1 MPLRPENTRITFRKL
16 SRQLSKLA
24 GKLSPEN
31 VHKFRTSS
39 RRVEVLVS
47 DLSERRSGNDK
58 KLLKLL
64 ARLRKKAGRVRDLDV
79 QSAALRSLKI
89 PEQPVRKA
97 RLMRTLAEERSQ
109 REKRLTKSLD
119 KKTVAEVRKRLKR
132 AAASLELP
140 KNADPLALARQK
152 LNALEV
158 DQGAITEKTLHQFRI
173 AGKRARYIA
182 ELAGKDAE
190 ASRLIGLLNHMQDV
204 IGDWHDWVQLAERA
218 EEAVWR
224 GSGIPTGGG
233 AAQRDPR
240 QVPPGRKHSD
250 RNPSRSG
257 PEESQLRSHPPAAIP
272 RTRQPKFLCG
282 ADPHKICQSNCH
294 RTSSNKTGR
303 STGENPPL
311 RSRIVVFIAVIQGIL
326 FLAHWFLYE
335 TWEFFWG
342 VPVASKSSS
351 LPIALAVLSVSFVL
365 ASLLAWRSSH
375 VVVRVLY
382 TLSAVWLGTLSFCF
396 LAA

>member
-1 MPLRPENTRITFRKL
+1 MVFDRMPLRPENTRITFRKL

-132 AAASLELP
+132 TAVSLEHP

-158 DQGAITEKTLHQFRI
+158 DPGAITEKTLHQFRI

-218 EEAVWR
+218 EKLFGSVQESPLVAVLR
-224 GSGIPTGGG
+224 NVTRAKFRQAVNTLAETR
-233 AAQRDPR
+233 AALAPKRPA
-240 QVPPGRKHSD
+240 SIISTS
-250 RNPSRSG
+250 RNPSH
-257 PEESQLRSHPPAAIP
+257 QAA
-272 RTRQPKFLCG
+272 
-282 ADPHKICQSNCH
+282 
-294 RTSSNKTGR
+294 
-303 STGENPPL
+303 
-311 RSRIVVFIAVIQGIL
+311 
-326 FLAHWFLYE
+326 
-335 TWEFFWG
+335 
-342 VPVASKSSS
+342 
-351 LPIALAVLSVSFVL
+351 
-365 ASLLAWRSSH
+365 
-375 VVVRVLY
+375 
-382 TLSAVWLGTLSFCF
+382 
-396 LAA
+396 

>member
-1 MPLRPENTRITFRKL
+1 MPLRPENTRVTFRKL

-24 GKLSPEN
+24 GKMSPEN

-47 DLSERRSGNDK
+47 DLAERHSGNDK

-119 KKTVAEVRKRLKR
+119 KRTVAEVRKRLKR
-132 AAASLELP
+132 AAASLQIP
-140 KNADPLALARQK
+140 RNADPLALARQK

-158 DQGAITEKTLHQFRI
+158 DQGVITEKTLHQFRI
-173 AGKRARYIA
+173 AGKRARYVA

-218 EEAVWR
+218 EELFGGVQESPLVAVLR
-224 GSGIPTGGG
+224 NVTRAKFRQAVNTLTETRSAL
-233 AAQRDPR
+233 AAKKPASIT
-240 QVPPGRKHSD
+240 PIG
-250 RNPSRSG
+250 RNPSR
-257 PEESQLRSHPPAAIP
+257 Q
-272 RTRQPKFLCG
+272 
-282 ADPHKICQSNCH
+282 
-294 RTSSNKTGR
+294 
-303 STGENPPL
+303 
-311 RSRIVVFIAVIQGIL
+311 AV
-326 FLAHWFLYE
+326 A
-335 TWEFFWG
+335 
-342 VPVASKSSS
+342 
-351 LPIALAVLSVSFVL
+351 
-365 ASLLAWRSSH
+365 
-375 VVVRVLY
+375 
-382 TLSAVWLGTLSFCF
+382 
-396 LAA
+396 

>member
-1 MPLRPENTRITFRKL
+1 MPLRPENTRVTFRKL

-24 GKLSPEN
+24 GKMSPEN

-47 DLSERRSGNDK
+47 DLAERHSGNDK

-119 KKTVAEVRKRLKR
+119 KRTVAEVRKRLKR
-132 AAASLELP
+132 AAASLQIP
-140 KNADPLALARQK
+140 RNADPLALARQK

-158 DQGAITEKTLHQFRI
+158 DQGVITEKTLHEFRI
-173 AGKRARYIA
+173 AGKRARYVA

-218 EEAVWR
+218 EELFGGVQESPLVAVLR
-224 GSGIPTGGG
+224 NVTRAKFRQAVNTLTETRSAL
-233 AAQRDPR
+233 AAKKPASIT
-240 QVPPGRKHSD
+240 PIG
-250 RNPSRSG
+250 RNPSR
-257 PEESQLRSHPPAAIP
+257 Q
-272 RTRQPKFLCG
+272 
-282 ADPHKICQSNCH
+282 
-294 RTSSNKTGR
+294 
-303 STGENPPL
+303 
-311 RSRIVVFIAVIQGIL
+311 AV
-326 FLAHWFLYE
+326 A
-335 TWEFFWG
+335 
-342 VPVASKSSS
+342 
-351 LPIALAVLSVSFVL
+351 
-365 ASLLAWRSSH
+365 
-375 VVVRVLY
+375 
-382 TLSAVWLGTLSFCF
+382 
-396 LAA
+396 

>member
-1 MPLRPENTRITFRKL
+1 MPLRPENTRVTFRKL

-47 DLSERRSGNDK
+47 DLAERRSGNDK

-97 RLMRTLAEERSQ
+97 QLMRTLAEERSQ
-109 REKRLTKSLD
+109 REKRLAKSLD

-132 AAASLELP
+132 AAASLEIP
-140 KNADPLALARQK
+140 KNADPLTLARQK

-158 DQGAITEKTLHQFRI
+158 DQGAMTEKTLHQFRI

-182 ELAGKDAE
+182 ELAGKNAE
-190 ASRLIGLLNHMQDV
+190 ASRLIALLNHMQDV

-218 EEAVWR
+218 EKLFGGVQESALVAVLR
-224 GSGIPTGGG
+224 NVTRAKFRQAVNTLTETR
-233 AAQRDPR
+233 AALAAKKPA
-240 QVPPGRKHSD
+240 SITSTS
-250 RNPSRSG
+250 PSR
-257 PEESQLRSHPPAAIP
+257 
-272 RTRQPKFLCG
+272 
-282 ADPHKICQSNCH
+282 QSRRLSLVWVGHSCP
-294 RTSSNKTGR
+294 T
-303 STGENPPL
+303 PL
-311 RSRIVVFIAVIQGIL
+311 
-326 FLAHWFLYE
+326 
-335 TWEFFWG
+335 
-342 VPVASKSSS
+342 
-351 LPIALAVLSVSFVL
+351 
-365 ASLLAWRSSH
+365 
-375 VVVRVLY
+375 
-382 TLSAVWLGTLSFCF
+382 VWI
-396 LAA
+396 

>member
-1 MPLRPENTRITFRKL
+1 MPLRPENTRVTFRKL

-24 GKLSPEN
+24 GKMSPEN

-47 DLSERRSGNDK
+47 DLAERHSGNDK

-119 KKTVAEVRKRLKR
+119 KRTVAEVRKRLKR
-132 AAASLELP
+132 AAASLEIP
-140 KNADPLALARQK
+140 RNADPLALARQK

-158 DQGAITEKTLHQFRI
+158 DQGVITEKTLHQFRI

-218 EEAVWR
+218 EELFGGVQESPLVAVLR
-224 GSGIPTGGG
+224 NVTRAKFRQAVNTLTETRSAL
-233 AAQRDPR
+233 AAKKPASIT
-240 QVPPGRKHSD
+240 PIG
-250 RNPSRSG
+250 RNPSR
-257 PEESQLRSHPPAAIP
+257 Q
-272 RTRQPKFLCG
+272 
-282 ADPHKICQSNCH
+282 
-294 RTSSNKTGR
+294 
-303 STGENPPL
+303 
-311 RSRIVVFIAVIQGIL
+311 AV
-326 FLAHWFLYE
+326 A
-335 TWEFFWG
+335 
-342 VPVASKSSS
+342 
-351 LPIALAVLSVSFVL
+351 
-365 ASLLAWRSSH
+365 
-375 VVVRVLY
+375 
-382 TLSAVWLGTLSFCF
+382 
-396 LAA
+396 

>member
-1 MPLRPENTRITFRKL
+1 MPLRPENTRVTFRKL

-24 GKLSPEN
+24 GKMSPEN

-47 DLSERRSGNDK
+47 DLAERHSGNDK

-119 KKTVAEVRKRLKR
+119 KRTVAEVRKRLKR
-132 AAASLELP
+132 AAASLQIP
-140 KNADPLALARQK
+140 RNADPLALARQK

-158 DQGAITEKTLHQFRI
+158 DQGVITEKTLHQFRI

-218 EEAVWR
+218 EELFGGVQESPLVAVLR
-224 GSGIPTGGG
+224 NVTRAKFRQAVNTLTETRSAL
-233 AAQRDPR
+233 AAKKPASIT
-240 QVPPGRKHSD
+240 PIG
-250 RNPSRSG
+250 RNPSR
-257 PEESQLRSHPPAAIP
+257 QAA
-272 RTRQPKFLCG
+272 
-282 ADPHKICQSNCH
+282 
-294 RTSSNKTGR
+294 
-303 STGENPPL
+303 
-311 RSRIVVFIAVIQGIL
+311 
-326 FLAHWFLYE
+326 
-335 TWEFFWG
+335 
-342 VPVASKSSS
+342 
-351 LPIALAVLSVSFVL
+351 
-365 ASLLAWRSSH
+365 
-375 VVVRVLY
+375 
-382 TLSAVWLGTLSFCF
+382 
-396 LAA
+396 